1 MLDANSKKILSN
13 NYVLNKRKQA
23 VDNSIFKGFK
33 KVYFLLGVII
43 GFFVLLIL
51 FFVSDYSNV
60 YHITVSG
67 NTYLSEKDIIK
78 LAQVSEDEKYLL
90 VIPSIKEKNLTSSP
104 YIESATVEKLDDRV
118 IKIAVE
124 EVKQVAYIYENGLNY
139 LLLVDG
145 SRVLLSDDNVYMTSK
160 LPILEGFNEEQITEI
175 LRGFKNL
182 DEVTINQMSE
192 VHRYPFSYDENMME
206 VIMKDGNYVFVS
218 WTGLNM
224 LKNYYSIVSGL
235 SSQTSNICIY
245 LDELNNSGYTSAC
258 PWQEDNISDEVST
271 SESETIQE

>member
-1 MLDANSKKILSN
+1 MLDSNEKKILSN

-23 VDNSIFKGFK
+23 VDNSIFQGFK
-33 KVYFLLGVII
+33 KVYFLLGIII
-43 GFFVLLIL
+43 GFFILLIL
-51 FFVSDYSNV
+51 FFISDYSNV

-78 LAQVSEDEKYLL
+78 IADISEYEKYLF
-90 VIPSIKEKNLTSSP
+90 VIPSFKEKNLTNSP
-104 YIESATVEKLDDRV
+104 YIESATVEKMDDRV
-118 IKIAVE
+118 IKISVV
-124 EVKQVAYIYENGLNY
+124 EVKQVAYIYENGANY
-139 LLLVDG
+139 LLLADET
-145 SRVLLSDDNVYMTSK
+145 RVPLSEDNIYMTSK
-160 LPILEGFNEEQITEI
+160 LPMLEGFNESQITEI

-182 DEVTINQMSE
+182 DEDTINQISE

-218 WTGLNM
+218 WTGLEM

-235 SSQTSNICIY
+235 SSASSNICIY

-258 PWQEDNISDEVST
+258 PWQEDTSST
-271 SESETIQE
+271 TDTTTVEETNQE